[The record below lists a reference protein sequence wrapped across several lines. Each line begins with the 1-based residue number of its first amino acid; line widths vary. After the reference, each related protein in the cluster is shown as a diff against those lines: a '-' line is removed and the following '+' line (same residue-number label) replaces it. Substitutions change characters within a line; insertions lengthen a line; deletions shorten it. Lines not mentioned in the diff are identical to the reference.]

1 VHGPPLIIV
10 FEFSDE
16 SWVKSESVS
25 EPREARG
32 VVAQDNEPAS
42 AAPHLIL
49 DEVVKTYPMKSGRV
63 EVLRGMGAR
72 LRRGEFVSIVGPSGC
87 GKSTFLKIAAG
98 LIAPDA
104 GTVLL
109 DGRRAQA
116 GRRDVG
122 ILLQNPSLLPWRTVF
137 NNVLLPY
144 TIFREVTKQTKAD
157 VAEALEMVGLQRF
170 ADAYPWQ
177 LSGGMQQRAALA
189 RLFAYRPAIQ
199 LMDEPF
205 GALDEIT
212 RERLNIELARLHEKG
227 GETVLLVTHGIQEAV
242 LLSDRAL
249 VMTPRP
255 GRLVGEVV
263 IDLPRPRHAAMVD
276 SPDFADKCKHVR
288 SLLQHGSVN

>member
-1 VHGPPLIIV
+1 MDVV
-10 FEFSDE
+10 ASD
-16 SWVKSESVS
+16 S
-25 EPREARG
+25 EPAD
-32 VVAQDNEPAS
+32 AMA
-42 AAPHLIL
+42 HLIVE
-49 DEVVKTYPMKSGRV
+49 DVVKTYSMKSERID
-63 EVLRGMGAR
+63 VLRGMGAR

-98 LIAPDA
+98 LITPDA

-109 DGRRAQA
+109 DGKEAKA

-122 ILLQNPSLLPWRTVF
+122 ILLQNPSLLAWRTVF
-137 NNVLLPY
+137 ENVLLPY
-144 TIFREVTKQTKAD
+144 TIFREVDKQAKAN
-157 VAEALEMVGLQRF
+157 VATALEMVGLQRF

-177 LSGGMQQRAALA
+177 LSGGMQQRTALA

-212 RERLNIELARLHEKG
+212 RERLNIELARLHESG

-249 VMTPRP
+249 VMSPRP
-255 GRLVGEVV
+255 GHLVGEVE
-263 IDLPRPRHAAMVD
+263 IDLPRPRHADMVD
-276 SPDFADKCKHVR
+276 SPDFAEKCKHVR
-288 SLLQHGSVN
+288 SLLHLSSVVQ